1 MSSVDLDAD
10 SLVSLVSADEFPTG
24 GTEDLAYSYEA
35 MSAPGTFRTW
45 PSWSAAADL
54 MRT

>member
-10 SLVSLVSADEFPTG
+10 SPVNLVSADEFPSGDTA
-24 GTEDLAYSYEA
+24 DLAFPYEA
-35 MSAPGTFRTW
+35 WIW